1 MSNTETSL
9 GEGEAALLLA
19 AEDLLSRDDIPD
31 TNQRLT
37 CFSCETNYVGVYCHN
52 CGQKN
57 DDMRRSLFS
66 LIIEML
72 GNLTAIDSRI
82 WRTWGKL
89 LTRPGK
95 VAREFADGSRM
106 KWTSPVRAYLA
117 MSILLFGYI
126 ALTGTQIISLT
137 MDVEP
142 DVGAPQSLSELKPSD
157 LNAEFALHLFETNR
171 SLERLRE
178 DSNSELVGFLL
189 NYSDP
194 VSFDYVNGSMKL
206 VEEGYVRPEAATG
219 TDAMSEEVED
229 INDIIALAD
238 EAMKEAVE
246 DTLDAESPTSSVKP
260 DGSGYVIMN
269 GKRMSPQ
276 EASSR
281 GVAVLKLFLARPEV
295 LNRYFSTYLPRVMF
309 FMMPFTMFLGILFIR
324 GRGNALL
331 YDHLVHAAY
340 VHAVFF
346 LLLLVGLI
354 LGQHTPIPPGALM
367 GLLTLY
373 MFIYLP
379 MSLGGMFSRGPV
391 KTIWTSYA
399 IGFIYFLTMFFILVT
414 MMVLAIIGV
423 VEQSGINSFSS

>member
-19 AEDLLSRDDIPD
+19 GEDLLSRDDIPD

-194 VSFDYVNGSMKL
+194 VSFDYVNGSIKL

-246 DTLDAESPTSSVKP
+246 DSLDAESPTSSVEP

-269 GKRMSPQ
+269 GKRISPQ

-391 KTIWTSYA
+391 KTIWTSYM

-414 MMVLAIIGV
+414 MIILAIIGV
-423 VEQSGINSFSS
+423 VEQSGINTFSS